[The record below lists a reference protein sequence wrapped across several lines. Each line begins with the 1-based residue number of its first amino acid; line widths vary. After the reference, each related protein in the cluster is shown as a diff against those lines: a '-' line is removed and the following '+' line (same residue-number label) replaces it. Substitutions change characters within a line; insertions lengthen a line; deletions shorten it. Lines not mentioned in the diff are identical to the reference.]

1 METPDGPNPGQSPY
15 PPSPTYQAAGPQYQP
30 PQPSY
35 PPPSAQGV
43 PQAEKKGLSTG
54 ARWAIGIVA
63 VVVLLIIGS
72 CVWASTVFTSSDM
85 GPIASGNGVALIHI
99 DDAIAGTG
107 GYVTPENILDQID
120 QALDDPNVMSILLR
134 IDSPGGTVAASQE
147 ISMAVKRAAREK
159 PVVASIGDIGASGA
173 YMVASQCTEIVAA
186 PGSSVG
192 SIGVIMQI
200 PNVESLLE
208 TVGVEFTTLTTGQ
221 FKDTGSAYR
230 SVTPTEAAMLE
241 GQMQAVYEQFIADVA
256 EGRGMTEAEV
266 RELATGWVWLG
277 AEAQTLGLVDTL
289 GNYDDA
295 IDRAATLGGIEG
307 EPVIVDYGWTDPFA
321 DILGSLWGLTASAFG
336 SDAGS
341 GVPQT
346 LMR

>member
-15 PPSPTYQAAGPQYQP
+15 PPSPAYQAAGPQYQP

-35 PPPSAQGV
+35 PLPSAQGA
-43 PQAEKKGLSTG
+43 PQSEKKGLSIG
-54 ARWAIGIVA
+54 ARWAIGIV
-63 VVVLLIIGS
+63 VVLILLFIGS
-72 CVWASTVFTSSDM
+72 CVWMSALFSSDDI
-85 GPIASGNGVALIHI
+85 GSLTSGNGIALIHI

-107 GYVTPENILDQID
+107 GYVTPENILDQIN
-120 QALDDPNVMSILLR
+120 QALDDPNVKSILLR

-147 ISMAVKRAAREK
+147 ISMAVKRAAGQK

-208 TVGVEFTTLTTGQ
+208 TVGVEFTTLTTGE

-230 SVTPTEAAMLE
+230 SVTLTEATMLE

-277 AEAQTLGLVDTL
+277 AEAQTIGLVDTL

-295 IDRAATLGGIEG
+295 VGRAAALGNIEG

-321 DILGSLWGLTASAFG
+321 DILGSIWGLTASALG
-336 SDAGS
+336 SEAGS
-341 GVPQT
+341 RAPQT